1 MALNFK
7 VGLTHTKTEMY
18 ISDITGDYNAVT
30 NPTGWGAPNTAH
42 TAPPVNGIFMDIT
55 DPNTT
60 VYSNIDIWNTTFFTA
75 PSRAYALVSDPS
87 NEVPGTIVLMDGVWK
102 YELEMEISGVYTTYT
117 FYSFRDYTLRCTLA
131 KMALENNT
139 KYIDVK
145 FYYDKLQQAIECE
158 DYTLA
163 AEIYADIQKMLTD
176 CYGNYSC
183 GCGC

>member
-1 MALNFK
+1 MALDFK

-30 NPTGWGAPNTAH
+30 NPTGWGSPNTAH
-42 TAPPVNGIFMDIT
+42 TDPPVAGIFMDIT
-55 DPNTT
+55 DPNGT
-60 VYSNIDIWNTTFFTA
+60 VYSHIDIWNTTFWTA
-75 PSRAYALVSDPS
+75 SSRAYALVADSG

-102 YELEMEISGVYTTYT
+102 YELEMEVSAVYTTYT

-131 KMALENNT
+131 KMALENNS
-139 KYIDVK
+139 KYVDIK

-176 CYGNYSC
+176 CYGNFSC